1 MLTSDHGVAVA
12 ERNGAAVGRARS
24 AALASGARPSRLL
37 RVVAALLGVAG
48 AALALTFP
56 FLPVV
61 QDTATITWPSPT
73 TGTASV
79 DAPLVAFRPQ
89 SMSVTIPCA
98 AVRSLDERSPQAA
111 MLLST
116 TPPLSPTGP
125 QVGMQLSVENSQ
137 LILTDRGLQAA
148 TAPVA
153 ADPCSIT
160 VNSDFGSTTADLG
173 NGQEVTLPGDARP
186 QVVGI
191 YSDLDAARDPVA
203 GTAVSIVTDT
213 RFQTSPT
220 TLKVVVGVGGL
231 LCALGGLWALHLLD
245 RRVGRRSPRW
255 TPRRWWRPTGR
266 DLVVVAGLAVWAV
279 IGSQTSDDGYILGI
293 ARARESAGYIGNYY
307 RWFNVPEAP
316 FGWFYELYAVWARIS
331 DAVLWLRLPSLLLG
345 IVSWLL
351 ISRELLPRLG
361 QQVRRSAAAGWAAAM
376 VFLMFWLPYNNGL
389 RPEPVAVVAGLVALC
404 AVERAVATRRLTPL
418 AWGLLAAGFALA
430 ATPTGLMALA
440 PFLAAARPL
449 IRLLTQRVR
458 AVGFLPVLAPIVAAG
473 VAVLVVIFADQ
484 SYAAVAEASRLRFL
498 LGPNYSWF
506 QELLRYQQLFAPS
519 ADGSLARRAPVLL
532 LFLGLVTCLVVLLR
546 RDRIRGAA
554 LGPSQRLIGS
564 SLLGFLVLFL
574 TPTKWTHHFGA
585 FAALGAG
592 MAALTALATS
602 SDVLRSWRNRSLFL
616 AAVFATLAL
625 AFTGPNTWWYT
636 NDWGVPFWNSP
647 PFVFLGE
654 EGWYVS
660 TLLLMVAGFFVLVAG
675 VEHLRGIREERPPRR
690 PLTHPLAHRARQLL
704 HRPRTAVGRVRRS
717 ERGSRVERRA
727 RALRLGSAPIA
738 VIAAALVLF
747 EMWSMTEAIEVQEPS
762 FSLGGDVLAHPFGD
776 SCGLAD
782 HVLLEGSPAA
792 GLLPDAGVPTGLA
805 PSDPGVLPTIAP
817 PAPPAVPG
825 QPPAP
830 VLPLPPGV
838 YPASSPQAQVVDPTP
853 GNSGFHHDDATPPTG
868 GGTGVSGFE
877 YSLRNDLA
885 DDTLGTYDAAGT
897 ASGVL
902 RTGWVSVDDELRS
915 GRTPLVV
922 TAAGRLNG
930 GNILT
935 LQYAQHLPDGRVK
948 ILGQDAVDDGAGGEP
963 PWREIKANLA
973 ATKGAR
979 ADEIRLV
986 AQDRTLGPDGWLA
999 LAPMRGPK
1007 LVPMTA
1013 VAGNGT
1019 PMYLEWPVQF
1029 ASPCLRP
1036 FDVRDGIAEVPEF
1049 RLIADASQLRIGGE
1063 TWSSPTA
1070 GSPLG
1075 WIDVLAKEVD
1085 VPSYL
1090 RGDSTLDW
1098 GKLERLEP
1106 YAPTTVAPTV
1116 VRGTKTVSGNEDE
1129 GEIGL
1134 PPPGIPSPER

>member
-1 MLTSDHGVAVA
+1 MLTSEHEVAA
-12 ERNGAAVGRARS
+12 RTPATDTARARTARNGDCPSRRLRV
-24 AALASGARPSRLL
+24 LASVLG
-37 RVVAALLGVAG
+37 LLGAG
-48 AALALTFP
+48 LAILFP

-61 QDTATITWPSPT
+61 QDTATITWPSAT
-73 TGTASV
+73 TGTRPV

-89 SMSVTIPCA
+89 SMTMTIPCA
-98 AVRSLDERSPQAA
+98 AVRSLDARSDQRAT
-111 MLLST
+111 LFST

-125 QVGMQLSVENSQ
+125 QVGMQLSVDAGQ
-137 LILTDRGLQAA
+137 LLLTDRGLQAA
-148 TAPVA
+148 TEVVGP
-153 ADPCSIT
+153 DPCAVSISSAATST
-160 VNSDFGSTTADLG
+160 VVDLG

-191 YSDLDAARDPVA
+191 YSDLDAALDPVA

-220 TLKVVVGVGGL
+220 TLKVLAGL
-231 LCALGGLWALHLLD
+231 LAAVCAIGGVYALHRLD
-245 RRVGRRSPRW
+245 IRSGRRSPRW
-255 TPRRWWRPTGR
+255 APRRWWRPTGR
-266 DLVVVAGLAVWAV
+266 DAVVVGVLALWAV
-279 IGSQTSDDGYILGI
+279 IGSQTSDDGYIMGI

-331 DAVLWLRLPSLLLG
+331 DAVLWMRLPSLALG

-351 ISRELLPRLG
+351 ISREMLPRLG

-389 RPEPVAVVAGLVALC
+389 RPEPVAVVAALVTLC
-404 AVERAVATRRLTPL
+404 AVERAVATRRLAPV

-430 ATPTGLMALA
+430 ATPTGLMAVA

-449 IRLLTQRVR
+449 FRLSVQRIRTVGLLPVL
-458 AVGFLPVLAPIVAAG
+458 LPVLAAG
-473 VAVLVVIFADQ
+473 VVVLVAIFADQ
-484 SYAAVAEASRLRFL
+484 TYAAVAEASRVRFL

-564 SLLGFLVLFL
+564 TLLGFLVLAL
-574 TPTKWTHHFGA
+574 TPTKWTHHFGS

-625 AFTGPNTWWYT
+625 AFTGPNAWWYT
-636 NDWGVPFWNSP
+636 NNWGVPWWNSP
-647 PFVFLGE
+647 PAVLLGGE
-654 EGWYVS
+654 PYDVS
-660 TLLLMVAGFFVLVAG
+660 TLLIAASALFVLIAG
-675 VEHLRGIREERPPRR
+675 IEHLRGIAEERTPREPSTSR
-690 PLTHPLAHRARQLL
+690 VGRLL
-704 HRPRTAVGRVRRS
+704 HGPRAAVGRVRRS

-738 VIAAALVLF
+738 LIAGALVLF
-747 EMWSMTEAIEVQEPS
+747 EVWSMAEAIQAQEPS

-776 SCGLAD
+776 TCGLAD
-782 HVLLEGSPAA
+782 HVLLEGSPSA
-792 GLLPDAGVPTGLA
+792 GLLATAAPPTGVA
-805 PSDPGVLPTIAP
+805 PTDAGVLPTIAP
-817 PAPPAVPG
+817 PASPPLPG
-825 QPPAP
+825 LPPAP
-830 VLPLPPGV
+830 VVPLPAGV
-838 YPASSPQAQVVDPTP
+838 YPTSSPQAQIVDPTP
-853 GNSGFHHDDATPPTG
+853 SNTGFHRENATPPTG
-868 GGTGVSGFE
+868 GGTGVSGYE

-885 DDTLGTYDAAGT
+885 GDTLGTYDAAGT
-897 ASGVL
+897 ATGVL
-902 RTGWVSVDDELRS
+902 RSDWFSVDDELRS
-915 GRTPLVV
+915 GRTPLVI

-935 LQYAQHLPDGRVK
+935 LQYAQRLPDGRVR
-948 ILGQDAVDDGAGGEP
+948 ILGQDPVDDGAGGEP
-963 PWREIKANLA
+963 PWREIKVNLA
-973 ATKGAR
+973 TTAGAR

-986 AQDRTLGPDGWLA
+986 AQDRSLGPDGWLA
-999 LAPMRGPK
+999 VAPMRGPK
-1007 LVPMTA
+1007 LVPMTT
-1013 VAGNGT
+1013 VAGNGS

-1036 FDVRDGIAEVPEF
+1036 FDVRDGIAEVPRF
-1049 RLIADASQLRIGGE
+1049 RLVADASQLRVGGV

-1075 WIDVLAKEVD
+1075 WIDVLARQVD

-1090 RGDSTLDW
+1090 RGETSLDW
-1098 GKLERLEP
+1098 GRLDRLEP
-1106 YAPTTVAPTV
+1106 YEPDTVPPTV
-1116 VRGTKTVSGNEDE
+1116 LRGTKEVWGRTTE